1 MEPKKP
7 EQNSKIIAA
16 LNECGFKTDSV
27 FIDYRLFEGSQVL
40 KFDFSATDPS
50 KIMRSAIQQAYR
62 EGFSIGRED
71 AQCAMRDALGL

>member
-1 MEPKKP
+1 MEPKTT
-7 EQNSKIIAA
+7 EQISKIIVA

-40 KFDFSATDPS
+40 KFDFSSTDPS

-62 EGFSIGRED
+62 KGFSLGGED
-71 AQCAMRDALGL
+71 AQLAMREALGL